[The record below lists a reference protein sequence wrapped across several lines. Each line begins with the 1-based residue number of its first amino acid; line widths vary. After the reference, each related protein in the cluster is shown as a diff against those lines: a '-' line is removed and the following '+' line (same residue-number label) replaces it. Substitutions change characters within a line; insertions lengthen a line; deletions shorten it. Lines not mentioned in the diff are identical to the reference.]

1 MLKNYFKIA
10 LRNLFRNKLYSLI
23 NLTGLAIGLAACLMI
38 WLWVQDELSY
48 DRFHTNA
55 ERIYRVERK
64 FDFRD
69 MHGQA
74 PITSPPY
81 GAALV
86 SDYPEIENYVRLHR
100 QEISFKDH
108 RNVFNKQQLIFADNS
123 IFEIFDF
130 GLERGDP
137 KTALTQPKSMVLTNE
152 NAIKYFGTDDIKI
165 HHR

>member
-1 MLKNYFKIA
+1 MFKNYFKIA
-10 LRNLFRNKLYSLI
+10 IRNMFRNKLYSLI

-74 PITSPPY
+74 PITGGTY
-81 GAALV
+81 GPALV
-86 SDYPEIENYVRLHR
+86 DDYPEIENYVRYSSNTICPFAHGLSARWWR
-100 QEISFKDH
+100 QD
-108 RNVFNKQQLIFADNS
+108 S
-123 IFEIFDF
+123 IILLAH
-130 GLERGDP
+130 GP
-137 KTALTQPKSMVLTNE
+137 SP
-152 NAIKYFGTDDIKI
+152 
-165 HHR
+165 